1 MPDPQASQKET
12 AFAIANVVAFGT
24 VNMLLMPHVAHAL
37 LPHSEQVGLFLG
49 LAVHDTAQVVGS
61 ALTYKTMF
69 GDELAL
75 QVAIVTKLT
84 RNLFLAAAI
93 PGLIAM
99 NARAE
104 ARLAAETST
113 VTAKTNEAGGKSSAL
128 TLAKLKTYVPPFVI
142 GFLAMA
148 AVRSTGDAMVAAGHP
163 ALGLLGPSEWKE
175 ITAFVGG
182 TLGSHYLLGTAMAAV
197 GLSTSLSSLRDVGP
211 RPFII
216 GLAGAAA
223 VSSAG
228 MACALALPH
237 LTTLTS

>member
-1 MPDPQASQKET
+1 
-12 AFAIANVVAFGT
+12 
-24 VNMLLMPHVAHAL
+24 MLLMPHVAHAL

-104 ARLAAETST
+104 ARLAAAPST
-113 VTAKTNEAGGKSSAL
+113 AANGAGGNSSVGPPSAL
-128 TLAKLKTYVPPFVI
+128 TLAKLKTYVPPFVL

-163 ALGLLGPSEWKE
+163 ALGVLGPSEWKD
-175 ITAFVGG
+175 ITSFVGG

-211 RPFII
+211 RPFIV
-216 GLAGAAA
+216 GLVGAAA

-237 LTTLTS
+237 LTTLAAS